1 MLYSKYFKRLL
12 DFIFALLFF
21 ILFWWILLLI
31 SGAILIFDG
40 FPILFI
46 QSRVGQYGRPFKIYK
61 FRTMV
66 KDAERIGPKS
76 TSAGDARITPIGKF
90 LRKTSLDELM
100 QIFNILKGDMSFVG
114 FRPGVFENYKESD
127 YESGI
132 FNVKPGISGY
142 AQVYGR
148 SGLTLAQKR
157 EWEKQYVQ
165 DISFM
170 TDMKILARTI
180 SIALI
185 GRGAY

>member
-1 MLYSKYFKRLL
+1 M
-12 DFIFALLFF
+12 
-21 ILFWWILLLI
+21 
-31 SGAILIFDG
+31 
-40 FPILFI
+40 
-46 QSRVGQYGRPFKIYK
+46 
-61 FRTMV
+61 
-66 KDAERIGPKS
+66 
-76 TSAGDARITPIGKF
+76 
-90 LRKTSLDELM
+90 
-100 QIFNILKGDMSFVG
+100 
-114 FRPGVFENYKESD
+114 
-127 YESGI
+127 
-132 FNVKPGISGY
+132 KPGISGY